1 MLYSPHYHSIF
12 RPSLR
17 RYLGFR
23 ILVMCAAFQFGF
35 AIYQA
40 WAVQGA
46 AEICTLPVW
55 LFLSASFLLTYTL
68 SLYLTSQVAM
78 KDLSIA
84 VARGMIA
91 GPGSA
96 PGKRV
101 HFSLDRLDTA
111 RTRRVSW
118 LNWLLQIRY
127 IWSLDGEKIVVC
139 VYAFEQ
145 GAIDELMDY
154 LDS

>member
-1 MLYSPHYHSIF
+1 MLYSAQYHSII
-12 RPSLR
+12 RPSRR

-23 ILVMCAAFQFGF
+23 ILVMCAAFQLGF

-40 WAVQGA
+40 WASKGA
-46 AEICTLPVW
+46 AEVCTLPVW
-55 LFLSASFLLTYTL
+55 LFLSVSFLLTYSL
-68 SLYLTSQVAM
+68 SLFLTSQVAM

-101 HFSLDRLDTA
+101 HFALDRLDTA

-139 VYAFEQ
+139 TYAFEQ
-145 GAIDELMDY
+145 AELDELLTY
-154 LDS
+154 LES